1 MSAKKT
7 SPTSRDQAY
16 ASFLKGI
23 RLLGFGMLE
32 SHTRQNRAEYVELQ
46 EKNRLTRKIS
56 TEYHTME
63 IEKEFF
69 NASAKLSLTME
80 DKRAPASPAV
90 VVECT
95 YVAHFHCDGCQ
106 ITTELAERF
115 TESEL
120 RLVVW
125 PYFRQFV
132 NDATSR
138 MAIEPIVIPFSA
150 VAQNV
155 GE

>member
-1 MSAKKT
+1 MSAKKS
-7 SPTSRDQAY
+7 SPTSRDQNY

-32 SHTRQNRAEYVELQ
+32 SHTRQDRAAYVELQ
-46 EKNRLTRKIS
+46 DKNRLTRRIS

-63 IEKEFF
+63 IEKDFF
-69 NASAKLSLTME
+69 NASAKFRLSME
-80 DKRAPASPAV
+80 DKRGSASPAV

-95 YVAHFHCDGCQ
+95 YVAHLHCVGCQ
-106 ITTELAERF
+106 ITRELAERF

-138 MAIEPIVIPFSA
+138 MAIRPVVIPFSA
-150 VAQNV
+150 ASEHE
-155 GE
+155 G

>member
-1 MSAKKT
+1 M
-7 SPTSRDQAY
+7 
-16 ASFLKGI
+16 FLKGI
-23 RLLGFGMLE
+23 KLLGFGMLE
-32 SHTRQNRAEYVELQ
+32 SHTKQDRAAYVELQ
-46 EKNRLTRKIS
+46 EKNRLTRRIS
-56 TEYHTME
+56 SEYRTME
-63 IEKEFF
+63 IAKDFF
-69 NASAKLSLTME
+69 NASAKLSLYME
-80 DKRAPASPAV
+80 DKKDPSAPAV

-106 ITTELAERF
+106 ITRELAERF

-138 MAIEPIVIPFSA
+138 MAIQPIVIPFSA
-150 VAQNV
+150 VSRHI

>member
-1 MSAKKT
+1 MSAKKS
-7 SPTSRDQAY
+7 SPTSRDQRY
-16 ASFLKGI
+16 ALFLKGI

-32 SHTRQNRAEYVELQ
+32 SHTKQDRAAYVELH
-46 EKNRLTRKIS
+46 EKNRLTRRIS
-56 TEYHTME
+56 TEYRTME
-63 IEKEFF
+63 IDKDFF
-69 NASAKLSLTME
+69 NASAKLSLLME
-80 DKRAPASPAV
+80 DKKAPGALV
-90 VVECT
+90 VGVECT

-106 ITTELAERF
+106 ITKELAERF

-138 MAIEPIVIPFSA
+138 MAIQPIVIPFSA
-150 VAQNV
+150 VS
-155 GE
+155 